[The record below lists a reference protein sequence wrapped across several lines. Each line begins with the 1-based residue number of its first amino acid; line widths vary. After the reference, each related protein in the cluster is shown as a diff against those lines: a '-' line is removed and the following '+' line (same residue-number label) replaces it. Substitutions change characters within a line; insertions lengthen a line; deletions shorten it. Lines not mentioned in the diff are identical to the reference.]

1 MRSLHQDIE
10 VIYDSY
16 VNESEKH
23 SPRICSIFND
33 KLANDD
39 AIFIWYWNECCLGC
53 ASKSR

>member
-39 AIFIWYWNECCLGC
+39 AIFI
-53 ASKSR
+53 